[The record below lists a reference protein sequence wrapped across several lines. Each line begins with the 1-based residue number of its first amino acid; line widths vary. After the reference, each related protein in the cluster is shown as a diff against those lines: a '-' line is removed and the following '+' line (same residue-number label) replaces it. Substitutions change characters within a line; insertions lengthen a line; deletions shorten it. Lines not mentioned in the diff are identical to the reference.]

1 MNVSTA
7 TAVSLPVNTANI
19 PTETVQTQNRIAERV
34 PAAKQTFQLPGSRP
48 AETAPNQ
55 TQGNPTQETSDDNR
69 PRVVG
74 DRSSDDS
81 SDQQQS
87 SSQDRQ
93 EQREQRQEQA
103 EIAELAA
110 IDRKVRAHEQAHS
123 SVGGVYAGAP
133 SYTYKTGPNGV
144 RYAVGGEVSIDISP
158 VPGDPQA
165 TLRKAEQVARAA
177 LAPADPSATDRRVAA
192 AANAL
197 AAKARFDIAR
207 ANAEQAA
214 NSLRVRGGQGEEDDQ
229 GPQPFSRAG
238 TSLRGGLLSASL
250 RTDATEQVGGQVS
263 ASA

>member
-7 TAVSLPVNTANI
+7 TAISLPVNTANI

-34 PAAKQTFQLPGSRP
+34 PATKETFQLPGSKP
-48 AETAPNQ
+48 TETGPNQ
-55 TQGNPTQETSDDNR
+55 NSSAPAQEATEDNR
-69 PRVVG
+69 PPVIG
-74 DRSSDDS
+74 DSSSDEES
-81 SDQQQS
+81 NQQS
-87 SSQDRQ
+87 NSEESQ
-93 EQREQRQEQA
+93 ELSEQRQEQA
-103 EIAELAA
+103 EIAELAS
-110 IDRKVRAHEQAHS
+110 IDRKVRNHEQAHS
-123 SVGGVYAGAP
+123 AVGGVYAGAP

-144 RYAVGGEVSIDISP
+144 RYAVGGEVRIDVSP

-192 AANAL
+192 AASAL
-197 AAKARFDIAR
+197 AARARFDIAR
-207 ANAEQAA
+207 VNAEEAA
-214 NSLRVRGGQGEEDDQ
+214 NTLRIRGSEADDEEQ
-229 GPQPFSRAG
+229 GPQPFNRAG